1 MDKQASWADLVLCG
15 GLGAIGG
22 VGMLAYLMEK
32 MNRKRDFRRDDMN
45 IRDYCVWIFI
55 TMRPCL
61 VDIPENELV
70 EHLEAHYD
78 VIDKFIVKTDA
89 YKKQFELISDVE
101 ENKHEVVMNKLSYG
115 DLNLRDETVLV
126 MMASNTSV
134 IRNVL
139 DENSNYID
147 KCYIVADTFIKRSK
161 SYEKHQNYLVELEN
175 EYNKQKEC
183 SIEKQKE
190 CPIEGQNECKFTTE
204 VESVDQKNTTEK

>member
-1 MDKQASWADLVLCG
+1 MDKKTSWADLVLCG

-32 MNRKRDFRRDDMN
+32 INKKREFRREDMN
-45 IRDYCVWIFI
+45 VRDYCVWIFI
-55 TMRPCL
+55 TMRPYI

-78 VIDKFIVKTDA
+78 VIDKFIIKTDA
-89 YKKQFELISDVE
+89 YKKHFELIADVE
-101 ENKHEVVMNKLSYG
+101 ENKHEVIIDKLSYC
-115 DLNLRDETVLV
+115 DFNLRDETVLV

-134 IRNVL
+134 VRNVL

-147 KCYIVADTFIKRSK
+147 KCYAVADAFIKRSK
-161 SYEKHQNYLVELEN
+161 SYEKHQNYLMELEN

-183 SIEKQKE
+183 
-190 CPIEGQNECKFTTE
+190 PIEGQSEHKSTTE
-204 VESVDQKNTTEK
+204 VENFDQKNTTEK